1 MGYGPARLGS
11 TFHTAC
17 FLMTATQTGIHQ
29 HFILT
34 IGKEKMLRTGSPG
47 HGRTRPK
54 RKKKFNYVRND
65 YKRGKQKLFLRRNL
79 DMTKSLKPN
88 PALTGGMQ
96 TKGPIRPS
104 AASLGAGPSPSV
116 IW

>member
-1 MGYGPARLGS
+1 
-11 TFHTAC
+11 
-17 FLMTATQTGIHQ
+17 MTATQTGIHQ

-34 IGKEKMLRTGSPG
+34 IDKEQRLRQVPLGTEGQG
-47 HGRTRPK
+47 QRE
-54 RKKKFNYVRND
+54 KKKFNYVRND

-104 AASLGAGPSPSV
+104 ASSLGAGPSPSV